1 MLVVIVSVYVHGS
14 LNVSKMAL
22 KMRKLVMC
30 SNFVAMKKSENEGNG
45 ERKWKLLNMDAKSSD
60 EAMNP

>member
-1 MLVVIVSVYVHGS
+1 M
-14 LNVSKMAL
+14 SKMAL

-30 SNFVAMKKSENEGNG
+30 SNFLAMKKSENEDNG
-45 ERKWKLLNMDAKSSD
+45 GREWKLLNTDAKSSD